1 MTNGGIASIVRKAR
15 KTAKLTRHITLHIL
29 RHTGASYDGS
39 YLTEQDLCMKYGW
52 VVGSRYA
59 KKILPY

>member
-15 KTAKLTRHITLHIL
+15 KTAKLTRNITPNIL

-59 KKILPY
+59 KKILP